1 MAPGDSRD
9 SQHNRRSDGGRRSDR
24 DSNHNRRQDSHQ
36 SRDERGSRNSD
47 RRDDRRGGYQGN
59 RSNDGER
66 RGGYQGNRSNDGE
79 RRSFGGDRRND
90 GERRGGY
97 QGNRSNDGER
107 RGGYQGNRSND
118 GERRGGYQGNRSND
132 GERRGGYQGNRSN
145 DGERRSFGGDR
156 RDDRRGGYQGNR
168 SNDGERRGGYQ
179 GNRSNDGERRSGYQ
193 GNRSNDGERRSFG
206 GDRRDDRRGGYQGDR
221 RNDRGGDRRREGG
234 GSDRGGFGRNNNDR
248 RAVRST
254 ETGEYAR
261 EQRAR
266 RPRIQEPPIPEE
278 VTGKEL
284 DKELLGQLR
293 SLDKENAAA
302 VAKHLVSA
310 GGFLDVDPERAYEH
324 AKAAMARAGRVGL
337 VREALG
343 IAAYHVEKYDEA
355 VRELRTHRRISGSDD
370 NIALIADAERGRE
383 KPQKALELFESAA
396 ELDLDND
403 ARTELVIV
411 AAGAKSDL
419 GDLKGARALI
429 EAEDFTQKPS
439 GALVRLMAAYSEVL
453 RLHGETEMADKYEE
467 LSRRT
472 AKATG
477 TLFGDEEPDP
487 NLGVEIET
495 VEEIEDDEPA
505 SLDDAP
511 AEAEYGSAHDAD
523 AVGMADVDNR
533 DAAELED
540 AEFDDAETELST
552 AAGSGADDVD
562 FDDADAEGADEAEF
576 DEDAG
581 DAEADDAPTASLV
594 ADNAITDAVAD
605 AAGDDHVPAKSKTH
619 VSEKE
624 LKKVKVSD
632 EEIEA
637 ELDELLE
644 DAEESAASDE
654 ETSETSDEEVHAE
667 PEESGTSLKPA
678 DNASSEETNVSYR
691 LNGHQ

>member
-9 SQHNRRSDGGRRSDR
+9 SQQNRRSDGGRRSDR
-24 DSNHNRRQDSHQ
+24 DSNHNRRQDSTQ

-59 RSNDGER
+59 RGNDGER
-66 RGGYQGNRSNDGE
+66 RGGYQGNRSEG
-79 RRSFGGDRRND
+79 
-90 GERRGGY
+90 
-97 QGNRSNDGER
+97 
-107 RGGYQGNRSND
+107 
-118 GERRGGYQGNRSND
+118 
-132 GERRGGYQGNRSN
+132 
-145 DGERRSFGGDR
+145 GERRSFGGDR

-168 SNDGERRGGYQ
+168 SNDGERRDDRRGGYQGNRNNDGERRGGYQ
-179 GNRSNDGERRSGYQ
+179 GNRSEG
-193 GNRSNDGERRSFG
+193 GERRSFG
-206 GDRRDDRRGGYQGDR
+206 GDRRDDRRGGYQGNR
-221 RNDRGGDRRREGG
+221 RDDRGGSRRRDDGG
-234 GSDRGGFGRNNNDR
+234 GDRGGFGRNNNDR
-248 RAVRST
+248 RATRST
-254 ETGEYAR
+254 DTGEYAR

-293 SLDKENAAA
+293 SLDKENAAM

-355 VRELRTHRRISGSDD
+355 VRELRTHRRISGSNE

-383 KPQKALELFESAA
+383 KPQKAIELFESAA
-396 ELDLDND
+396 ELELDND

-439 GALVRLMAAYSEVL
+439 GGLVRLMAAYSDVL

-495 VEEIEDDEPA
+495 VEEIPDEELIEPGDKA
-505 SLDDAP
+505 AVDATP
-511 AEAEYGSAHDAD
+511 ESDAAAEGQSADESAAKAADAEAVDASTDSPAADESAA
-523 AVGMADVDNR
+523 
-533 DAAELED
+533 
-540 AEFDDAETELST
+540 DDAE
-552 AAGSGADDVD
+552 
-562 FDDADAEGADEAEF
+562 
-576 DEDAG
+576 
-581 DAEADDAPTASLV
+581 
-594 ADNAITDAVAD
+594 AVQ
-605 AAGDDHVPAKSKTH
+605 VPAKSKTH

-624 LKKVKVSD
+624 LKKVKVSE

-644 DAEESAASDE
+644 DAEAGDASSA
-654 ETSETSDEEVHAE
+654 ETSEA
-667 PEESGTSLKPA
+667 PEESDTSLNAA
-678 DNASSEETNVSYR
+678 DNADPEEPGVSYR
-691 LNGHQ
+691 LSGNQ

>member
-1 MAPGDSRD
+1 
-9 SQHNRRSDGGRRSDR
+9 
-24 DSNHNRRQDSHQ
+24 
-36 SRDERGSRNSD
+36 
-47 RRDDRRGGYQGN
+47 
-59 RSNDGER
+59 
-66 RGGYQGNRSNDGE
+66 
-79 RRSFGGDRRND
+79 
-90 GERRGGY
+90 
-97 QGNRSNDGER
+97 
-107 RGGYQGNRSND
+107 RSND

-145 DGERRSFGGDR
+145 DGERRSF
-156 RDDRRGGYQGNR
+156 
-168 SNDGERRGGYQ
+168 S
-179 GNRSNDGERRSGYQ
+179 
-193 GNRSNDGERRSFG
+193 

-581 DAEADDAPTASLV
+581 DAEADDSPTASLV